1 MSNTEKSD
9 QDIGMGFETLKL
21 YPGAAM
27 QIQSLADGT
36 HARHGVKF
44 IGFIEG
50 NSILVTLP
58 FQDGTG
64 LWMKIKQSFVV
75 RGFNGKYA
83 YAFTAQV
90 IRARARPF
98 PYVHLSWPR
107 SIECQL
113 VRHSL
118 RVAVSLPVNVSRSDN
133 TSVAANLLDLSASG
147 AMLDSSV
154 ALGELGDQ
162 VQIGFAVDFA
172 GNAMNLNIFAT
183 ILNVHQ
189 KEDGTSFQT
198 GLGFKDISQNDGLV
212 LHYFINS
219 VVQGG

>member
-1 MSNTEKSD
+1 
-9 QDIGMGFETLKL
+9 MGFETLRL
-21 YPGAAM
+21 YPGAMM
-27 QIQSLADGT
+27 QIQSSAGGL

-58 FQDGTG
+58 VQDGTG

-90 IRARARPF
+90 ICARARPF
-98 PYVHLSWPR
+98 PYVHFSWPH
-107 SIECQL
+107 SVECRL
-113 VRHSL
+113 VRQSL
-118 RVAVSLPVNVSRSDN
+118 RVAVSLPANVSRSDN
-133 TSVAANLLDLSASG
+133 TSVAANFIDLSVSG
-147 AMLDSSV
+147 VMLDSPE
-154 ALGELGDQ
+154 ALGALGDQ

-189 KEDGTSFQT
+189 NEDGTSFQT
-198 GLGFKDISQNDGLV
+198 GLGFKDLSQNDGLI

-219 VVQGG
+219 VAQGG